1 MEDKWIWDGEFVK
14 IKSGCLRLPE
24 ILQIHPPPNII
35 FFIEVYPNRY
45 IKNNPV
51 SFQP

>member
-35 FFIEVYPNRY
+35 FLYRSIPQQ
-45 IKNNPV
+45 IH
-51 SFQP
+51 